1 MSEDKIL
8 TKIMTVSNKMRSNG
22 ENMPNKK
29 IVEKILCTLTEKFT
43 YIVVSIEES
52 KDTDNMSI
60 DELQSSLVV
69 HEQKFRRTSN
79 DDEDQVLKVKGR
91 SGISNRGK
99 LIEEE
104 DAEEEDQL
112 STKQLLNVISV
123 MT

>member
-1 MSEDKIL
+1 MSEDKTL